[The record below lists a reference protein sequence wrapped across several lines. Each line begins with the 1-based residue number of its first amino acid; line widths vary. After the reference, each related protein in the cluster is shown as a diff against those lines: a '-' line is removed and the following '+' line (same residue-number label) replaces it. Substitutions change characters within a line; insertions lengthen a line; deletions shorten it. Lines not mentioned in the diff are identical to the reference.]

1 MTTVAVLGAGLLGRT
16 LAVELV
22 RRGYLVTLFDR
33 DSERGEKS
41 CAYTGAGML
50 APYCE
55 LDVCDPLI
63 FELGKDAVSQ
73 WSSIIA
79 ALPEPVFLQDTGTL
93 VVAHSVDSTLL
104 EQFYAKLT
112 RKEATAR
119 NQVTWLN
126 DQQMSEIEPAISG
139 RFDGAYFAK
148 TEGQIDNRQLLAAL
162 GSRLRESDCTWLT
175 GVQVQSSQPGCVVTD
190 RGEFEFDLVID
201 CRGMG
206 ARPQIPN
213 LRAVR
218 GEIIGVHS
226 AEIVLNRPVRVLH
239 PRYAIYVV
247 PRPNQNF
254 LIGATSIESEDYSN
268 ITVLSTLELLSAAFS
283 LNPAFASATIVE
295 TRVNCRPALPDNL
308 PLIRACS
315 GLIEVNGLY
324 RHGFLVAPKLVA
336 MIIDHVE
343 GLACDPKFNKL
354 FRFDDRHISDQ
365 IVKTE
370 LVCT

>member
-1 MTTVAVLGAGLLGRT
+1 MTRIAVVGAGLLGRT
-16 LAVELV
+16 LAVQLI
-22 RRGYLVTLFDR
+22 RRNYKVTLFDR
-33 DSERGEKS
+33 DFALGERS

-63 FELGKDAVSQ
+63 FALGEHAVSR
-73 WSSIIA
+73 WSSIVTT
-79 ALPEPVFLQDTGTL
+79 LPEPVFMQDSGTL
-93 VVAHSVDSTLL
+93 VVAHNVDSPLL
-104 EQFYAKLT
+104 QQFYAKLT
-112 RKEATAR
+112 RKESSASG
-119 NQVTWLN
+119 QVVWLN
-126 DQQMSEIEPAISG
+126 TDQLSEVEPAISG

-162 GSRLRESDCTWLT
+162 AAQLNESDCTWLT
-175 GVQVQSSQPGCVVTD
+175 CVQVESTQSGSVLTD
-190 RGEFEFDLVID
+190 QSEHKFDLVID

-206 ARPQIPN
+206 AREQLPN

-218 GEIIGVHS
+218 GEIVGVHS
-226 AEIVLNRPVRVLH
+226 AEIVLSRPVRVLH

-254 LIGATSIESEDYSN
+254 LIGATSIESEDYSS
-268 ITVLSTLELLSAAFS
+268 ITVISTLELLSAVFS

-308 PLIRACS
+308 PMIRVSS

-324 RHGFLVAPKLVA
+324 RHGFLVAPKMVA
-336 MIIDHVE
+336 MIIDHIE
-343 GLACDPKFNKL
+343 GQPCEPRFQKM
-354 FRFDDRHISDQ
+354 FRFEDKKVSAE
-365 IVKTE
+365 IVQSE
-370 LVCT
+370 LICT